1 MNDSQSDPLSR
12 QEFSLNTLVHSDCSL
27 LCKAVN
33 FCYPRAVWPHRE
45 KKEWVKKKKCYR
57 ILIKVG
63 PYAHKSHG
71 GYLLVPGRLAGRRR
85 VPNQIGLY
93 EKSYCVYC
101 YFCFFHVWGPE
112 KSQKKE
118 MNWICVLLECQS
130 VVAKGQLISECLL
143 DFLHFSKKPT
153 KNLTTFCPRI

>member
-93 EKSYCVYC
+93 EKSYCIYC
-101 YFCFFHVWGPE
+101 HLLLLFPRVRSWKEPKERDELDLCPFGMSIGR
-112 KSQKKE
+112 SQRSV
-118 MNWICVLLECQS
+118 NLE
-130 VVAKGQLISECLL
+130 
-143 DFLHFSKKPT
+143 SK
-153 KNLTTFCPRI
+153 F

>member
-1 MNDSQSDPLSR
+1 MTKFVCEMNDSQSDPLSR

-71 GYLLVPGRLAGRRR
+71 GYLPVPGRLAGRRR

-130 VVAKGQLISECLL
+130 VVASAPRKAKFFALL
-143 DFLHFSKKPT
+143 QCT
-153 KNLTTFCPRI
+153 

>member
-1 MNDSQSDPLSR
+1 MTKFVCEMNDSQSDPLSR

-71 GYLLVPGRLAGRRR
+71 GYLPVPGRLARSSASTQ
-85 VPNQIGLY
+85 PDWTLW
-93 EKSYCVYC
+93 E
-101 YFCFFHVWGPE
+101 E
-112 KSQKKE
+112 
-118 MNWICVLLECQS
+118 LL
-130 VVAKGQLISECLL
+130 CLL
-143 DFLHFSKKPT
+143 LLLLFPRVRSWKEPKERDELDLCPFGMSIGRSQRSVNLESK
-153 KNLTTFCPRI
+153 F